1 MFIDWLTVTCKKNK
15 LREIDM
21 FSGSIVALVTPFN
34 TDGEVDFDSLK
45 KLVDHHVA
53 AGSDG
58 LVAVGTTGESST
70 LTIEEHVKVVN
81 KVVEFAD
88 GRIPVIAG
96 TGANATHESVL
107 FSRLLNGS
115 GIAGCLSVTPYYNKP
130 TQEGL
135 YQHYKAIAEVSD
147 VPQILYN
154 VPGRTAVDL
163 LPETVARLAEI
174 ENIVALKDATGDLE
188 RIAIHRELCGEDFI
202 LLSGD
207 DLTGLEFVK
216 RGGDGVISVTNNVAA
231 ADMATM
237 FKLAKEGKFEE
248 AEAINERLMPLHKN
262 LFVESNP
269 IPVKWAVHKMG
280 LIAEGGLR
288 LPLTELSK
296 PAQPVVAQAMTEA
309 CIY

>member
-1 MFIDWLTVTCKKNK
+1 
-15 LREIDM
+15 M

-34 TDGEVDFDSLK
+34 SDGEVDFDSLK
-45 KLVDHHVA
+45 KLVEHHIA
-53 AGSDG
+53 AGTDG
-58 LVAVGTTGESST
+58 IVAVGTTGESAT
-70 LTIEEHVKVVN
+70 LTIEEHVKVVT
-81 KVVEFAD
+81 KVVEFAE

-96 TGANATHESVL
+96 TGANATHESVT

-115 GIAGCLSVTPYYNKP
+115 GIVGCLSVTPYYNKP

-163 LPETVARLAEI
+163 LPETVARLSKI
-174 ENIVALKDATGDLE
+174 DNIVALKDATGDLE
-188 RIAIHRELCGEDFI
+188 RISIHRELCGEDFI

-216 RGGDGVISVTNNVAA
+216 RGGQGVISVTNNVAA
-231 ADMATM
+231 ADMAKM
-237 FKLAKEGKFEE
+237 FRLAKEGNFEE
-248 AEAINERLMPLHKN
+248 AEAINERLIPLHKN

-269 IPVKWAVHKMG
+269 IPVKWAVNKLG

-288 LPLTELSK
+288 LPLTELSESAR
-296 PAQPVVAQAMTEA
+296 PLVAQAMTEA

>member
-1 MFIDWLTVTCKKNK
+1 
-15 LREIDM
+15 M

-34 TDGEVDFDSLK
+34 ADGEVDFDSLK
-45 KLVDHHVA
+45 KLVEHHVA

-81 KVVEFAD
+81 KIVEFAD

-163 LPETVARLAEI
+163 LPETVARLSEI
-174 ENIVALKDATGDLE
+174 ENIVALKDATGDLD

-237 FKLAKEGKFEE
+237 FKLAKEGKFAE

-288 LPLTELSK
+288 LPLTELSE

>member
-1 MFIDWLTVTCKKNK
+1 
-15 LREIDM
+15 M

-34 TDGEVDFDSLK
+34 SDGEVDFESLK
-45 KLVDHHVA
+45 KLVEHHIA

-70 LTIEEHVKVVN
+70 LTIEEHVKVVT
-81 KVVEFAD
+81 KMVEFAD

-163 LPETVARLAEI
+163 LPETVARLSKI
-174 ENIVALKDATGDLE
+174 ENIVALKDATGDLG

-248 AEAINERLMPLHKN
+248 AEIINERLMPLHKH
-262 LFVESNP
+262 LFIESNP

-280 LIAEGGLR
+280 LIAEGSLR
-288 LPLTELSK
+288 LPLTELSE
-296 PAQPVVAQAMTEA
+296 PAQPIVAQAMTEA

>member
-1 MFIDWLTVTCKKNK
+1 
-15 LREIDM
+15 M

-34 TDGEVDFDSLK
+34 ADGEVDFDSLK
-45 KLVDHHVA
+45 KLVEHHVA

-163 LPETVARLAEI
+163 LPETVARLSEI
-174 ENIVALKDATGDLE
+174 ENIVALKDATGDLD

-288 LPLTELSK
+288 LPLTELSE